1 MNKQLMK
8 FWITCP
14 KCKQKFGVKP
24 EIVIKYMDRLFGELE
39 SRIQKKG
46 QELQQRKN
54 QQEQE

>member
-1 MNKQLMK
+1 MK

-24 EIVIKYMDRLFGELE
+24 EIVMKYMDRLFGEIE

-46 QELQQRKN
+46 QELQQRKS
-54 QQEQE
+54 QQEQEQ